1 MRGSVSPRHRR
12 RGGPQAAVLFAC
24 LLLHACSGLPRRP
37 PPPGDYST
45 AVPPGFPAS
54 IRWFGETE
62 ADFYPRARR
71 LLGNAR
77 VAAHG
82 GRVNVLVLSGGGA
95 GGAFGAG
102 ALVGWSRLHTR
113 PSFQVV
119 TGVSAGALIAPF
131 AFLGPAWDPQ
141 LTEAFSLKGA
151 SDLQE
156 LHEHFL
162 HLLFG
167 VSYFRAQPLAD
178 LVNRYV
184 TPGMVAAI
192 ARQAAKGNVL
202 VVATTDLDTEQTV
215 FWNIGQI
222 AEIGGRAALRLI
234 RQVLLA
240 SASVPGFFPPV
251 MISVVKSHHL
261 YSEMHVDGAT
271 GEPLFFIP
279 DLAAILPGSLSP
291 LVGGQIFVMV
301 NGPLH
306 EGGGETQLR
315 AMAILR
321 HTIGVALQSGTR
333 AAVETVYSFAVAHR
347 MRIVMTSLPG
357 RYPFDGPLDFNRKKM
372 QSLFAYG
379 ERCALA
385 GKLWLDPI
393 DALERAAVG
402 GGSAPE
408 ADAHDI
414 EDMQRCPAADR
425 SAGGSLADGSGAS
438 EHGKTVAKREP
449 GGGGEKKAKAPT
461 LSSKRSHSGSRRQL

>member
-1 MRGSVSPRHRR
+1 MRGSLSPRHRE
-12 RGGPQAAVLFAC
+12 RGGPHAAVLFAC
-24 LLLHACSGLPRRP
+24 LLLDACSGLPRRP
-37 PPPGDYST
+37 PPPADYWA

-54 IRWFGETE
+54 IRWFGETQAE
-62 ADFYPRARR
+62 FYPRAKR

-77 VAAHG
+77 AAAD
-82 GRVNVLVLSGGGA
+82 GRPVNVLVLSGGGA

-131 AFLGPAWDPQ
+131 AFLGPAWDPE
-141 LTEAFSLKGA
+141 LTEAFSLRGA
-151 SDLQE
+151 SDLQQ

-178 LVNRYV
+178 LVNRYM
-184 TPGMVAAI
+184 TPAMVEAI

-202 VVATTDLDTEQTV
+202 IVATTDLDAEQTV

-222 AEIGGRAALRLI
+222 AEIGGQAALRLI

-251 MISVVKSHHL
+251 MIPVVKSHHL
-261 YSEMHVDGAT
+261 YRETHVDGAT

-279 DLAAILPGSLSP
+279 DLAAILPDSLDP
-291 LVGGQIFVMV
+291 LIGGRIFAMV

-306 EGGGETQLR
+306 GSGGETQLR
-315 AMAILR
+315 TMAILR

-333 AAVETVYSFAVAHR
+333 AAVETVYSFAIAHR
-347 MRIVMTSLPG
+347 MHMVMTSLPG
-357 RYPFDGPLDFNRKKM
+357 GYPFDGPLDFNRKRM
-372 QSLFAYG
+372 QALFAYG
-379 ERCALA
+379 ERCAVA
-385 GKLWLDPI
+385 GELWLDPI
-393 DALERAAVG
+393 DALDRAALG
-402 GGSAPE
+402 NDWAPK
-408 ADAHDI
+408 ADPRDA
-414 EDMQRCPAADR
+414 EDMQSCPAAERSAAGLVADR
-425 SAGGSLADGSGAS
+425 ST
-438 EHGKTVAKREP
+438 GK
-449 GGGGEKKAKAPT
+449 
-461 LSSKRSHSGSRRQL
+461 